1 MTGRERGGLLKPGT
15 SLKHFPACKAPSSS
29 TPSSLFGCS
38 QLEHAQPALEALCYK
53 SVAHA

>member
-15 SLKHFPACKAPSSS
+15 SLNHFPACKAPSSS
-29 TPSSLFGCS
+29 TTSSLFGCS